1 MHTVK
6 TKGVTSSAYPGLTA
20 EAVLAREAAL
30 ARFAHWEADHL
41 TRLEPAAALDGVAAL
56 YDLLPA
62 SSRLCPP
69 DPSGVM
75 AFHAALLRAGTASQ

>member
-1 MHTVK
+1 MK
-6 TKGVTSSAYPGLTA
+6 AKDVTSSTYPGLTA

-30 ARFAHWEADHL
+30 ARFARWEADHL
-41 TRLEPAAALDGVAAL
+41 VHPGPAAALAAVAAL

-62 SSRLCPP
+62 SSRLRAP

-75 AFHAALLRAGTASQ
+75 AFHALLLQARPAAP